1 MIYQRT
7 CHAALLPLCAFTV
20 LAAVYASAASAIPLP
35 EHPRPDWERP
45 QWVNLNGQWDFGF
58 ENGAYDRK
66 ITVPFGWGC
75 EFSGVKNEKGKDT
88 GYYRRTVKVP
98 PEAVKDGKATIR
110 LESDAGL
117 AVYGPRFGR
126 YPLGPITTP

>member
-1 MIYQRT
+1 MNKMMTLAMI
-7 CHAALLPLCAFTV
+7 CAATVAF
-20 LAAVYASAASAIPLP
+20 AASDVDGVKIPLS

-58 ENGAYDRK
+58 EKGAYDRK

-126 YPLGPITTP
+126 YPLGPVAVP